1 VNPRPLRRAWHWTLR
16 LSREIQE
23 DGAVDAAASVA
34 FWLIL
39 SIPAA
44 ALAII
49 ASLSMLDPDLVS
61 ELEQSLL
68 DFVDRTFTSESTTL
82 RNAITGIF
90 SRSRPGLFSLSLVLA
105 LVTLSRGFA
114 GLIRGLD
121 TVYDVAESR
130 GFIRLRVA
138 SLGLALGTLATVAA
152 STYLWSLSGREG
164 LPLPLRLL
172 GALLVLVLWAAT
184 VFHVGPNHHTPWR
197 YDLPGAVAT
206 AVGWFV
212 VSAGF
217 GWYVQIASRG
227 NEIVGSIGALLLG
240 LTWLWIACLILMIGG
255 EINEIIADDAD
266 VIGRNLRWSTRA
278 RRMYRTLRDE
288 DSDPNDT
295 DSDPNDTESS

>member
-1 VNPRPLRRAWHWTLR
+1 MNRRPLRRARDWVLR
-16 LSREIQE
+16 LNREIQE

-49 ASLSMLDPDLVS
+49 ASLSMLDPDLVA

-68 DFVDRTFTSESTTL
+68 DFIDRTFTTESTTL
-82 RNAITGIF
+82 RTAVTGLF
-90 SRSRPGLFSLSLVLA
+90 DQPRTGLFSVSLLLA
-105 LVTLSRGFA
+105 LVTLSRGLA

-121 TVYDVAESR
+121 TVYDVEESR
-130 GFIRLRVA
+130 GFIRLRLA
-138 SLGLALGTLATVAA
+138 SIGLALGTLLTVAA

-164 LPLPLRLL
+164 LPLVLRLF
-172 GALLVLVLWAAT
+172 GAMAVLVLWAAT

-197 YDLPGAVAT
+197 YDLPGALAT
-206 AVGWFV
+206 AIGWFA
-212 VSAGF
+212 VSLGF

-240 LTWLWIACLILMIGG
+240 LTWLWIVCLILMIGG
-255 EINEIIADDAD
+255 EINEMIADDAD
-266 VIGRNLRWSTRA
+266 VIGRNHRWSTRA
-278 RRMYRTLRDE
+278 KRAYESFRSE
-288 DSDPNDT
+288 DSPPNSP
-295 DSDPNDTESS
+295 DSP

>member
-1 VNPRPLRRAWHWTLR
+1 VNRRPLRRAWSWTLR
-16 LSREIQE
+16 LNREIQE

-49 ASLSMLDPDLVS
+49 ASLSMLDPDLVA
-61 ELEQSLL
+61 ELERSLL
-68 DFVDRTFTSESTTL
+68 EFIDRTFTSESTTL
-82 RNAITGIF
+82 RNAVTGLF
-90 SRSRPGLFSLSLVLA
+90 DQPRTGLFSVSLLLA

-121 TVYDVAESR
+121 TVYDVEESR
-130 GFIRLRVA
+130 GFIRLRLA
-138 SLGLALGTLATVAA
+138 SIGLALGTLLTVAA

-164 LPLPLRLL
+164 LPFVLRLL
-172 GALLVLVLWAAT
+172 GAVLVLVLWAAT

-197 YDLPGAVAT
+197 YDLPGAIAT
-206 AVGWFV
+206 AIGWFV
-212 VSAGF
+212 VSVGF

-240 LTWLWIACLILMIGG
+240 LTWLWIVCLILMIGG
-255 EINEIIADDAD
+255 EINEMIADDAD
-266 VIGRNLRWSTRA
+266 VIGRNHRWSTRA
-278 RRMYRTLRDE
+278 KRAYESFRSEESAPNRL
-288 DSDPNDT
+288 DSP
-295 DSDPNDTESS
+295 